1 MDETFF
7 AALLPKLECLIMER
21 TDSGEYVPRT
31 AAPHW
36 FVDAARTS
44 AGDGPAT
51 LGGALPFLDH
61 LRTEADRFWWS
72 GEEGVMTG
80 EPFAIPGAETDYLV
94 RARVL
99 TLDRRKLLVLERL
112 TGAADS
118 RPVLQAARER
128 QLEYERTK
136 ARASDVRA
144 PIDAISRLAGQ
155 WLEADSSPASQATA
169 REVLRA
175 AEQARAT
182 LDLLGN

>member
-7 AALLPKLECLIMER
+7 AALFPKLECIVIER

-31 AAPHW
+31 AAPRW

-51 LGGALPFLDH
+51 LGGTLPFLDH

-72 GEEGVMTG
+72 GDEGVMTG
-80 EPFAIPGAETDYLV
+80 EPFAIPGADADYLV

-99 TLDRRKLLVLERL
+99 TLDRRKFLVLERL

-128 QLEYERTK
+128 QLEHERTK
-136 ARASDVRA
+136 ARASDARA
-144 PIDAISRLAGQ
+144 PIDAIARLVDR
-155 WLEADSSPASQATA
+155 WLESDPAPASQATA
-169 REVLRA
+169 REVMRA
-175 AEQARAT
+175 VEQARAT
-182 LDLLGN
+182 LDRLSA